1 MNDQELDK
9 LLDQWKA
16 PETPPWL
23 KTRVMQAVREETA
36 AHEQGL
42 WSRWWS
48 RVTLPQMAM
57 TAVTAVLV
65 VTLSFSVLNQPEN
78 VSTEVVGLED
88 ALESFASFNN
98 EEVSSWGE
106 EPFL

>member
-23 KTRVMQAVREETA
+23 KTRVMAAVREESA
-36 AHEQGL
+36 AQEQPL
-42 WSRWWS
+42 LVRWWS
-48 RVTLPQMAM
+48 RLSMPKVAM
-57 TAVTAVLV
+57 VSAAAVLIAV
-65 VTLSFSVLNQPEN
+65 ASISVLDQSEQVAP
-78 VSTEVVGLED
+78 EVVSLED
-88 ALESFASFNN
+88 ALDSFASFSN

-106 EPFL
+106 DLF